1 MNRTK
6 RKSLAGAG
14 LAIALVV
21 APLTATAAVA
31 AEREPAAPTNA
42 GVSEI
47 TSTSALI
54 NWDLAVPTD
63 EVKSYNVYVVSEET
77 NLLTGKPTFTQ
88 DNLKVGDLNSTNL
101 RLKDLPVNTELDVT
115 VNSIN
120 DAGVSSPTELTFST
134 TVVPTA
140 ITQPVGLTLAVNED
154 NTVTA
159 NWLANSDDQ
168 IVSEYVVRYVSAT
181 GAIKDV
187 RTKDLTA
194 TISGLEASTE
204 YEVFVSA
211 VNELG
216 RSNEASGIVAT
227 LAAVIAPET
236 PEETTVP
243 SGEPTQEPTNEVA
256 PVENEVV
263 ENDTPINT
271 FAARGTKEADAGT
284 SPGNLATSAVD
295 PAATCADLA
304 AQGLSNIPRGNDG
317 YSLSR
322 DMDRDG
328 VACDSGDGAVA
339 DVNAPTDDVT
349 NDVQTPA
356 MEAPTDGVVTDGTT
370 PSPSNASATCPELD
384 KQGIRNI
391 PKDDPNYTEARDK
404 DGDGIG
410 CESDDPASKGLAYTG
425 TENVLPLGL
434 LAGLMLVVG
443 SGLLVARRRV

>member
-154 NTVTA
+154 NTITA

-227 LAAVIAPET
+227 LAAVIAPVT

-243 SGEPTQEPTNEVA
+243 SPEPTQEPTNEVV

-271 FAARGTKEADAGT
+271 FAARGTKETDAGT
-284 SPGNLATSAVD
+284 SPGNLTTSAVD
-295 PAATCADLA
+295 PNLTCDELA
-304 AQGLSNIPRGNDG
+304 AQGISNIPLGSDG
-317 YSLSR
+317 YNTTR
-322 DMDRDG
+322 DRDLDK
-328 VACDSGDGAVA
+328 VACDSEDGSTVAIDSNADANSNGQVAEAPENSQATTTPVAGAIDPNATCKELATQGLSDFKEGEDGYTKARDRDKNGIACDSKDGA
-339 DVNAPTDDVT
+339 N
-349 NDVQTPA
+349 
-356 MEAPTDGVVTDGTT
+356 
-370 PSPSNASATCPELD
+370 
-384 KQGIRNI
+384 
-391 PKDDPNYTEARDK
+391 KD
-404 DGDGIG
+404 
-410 CESDDPASKGLAYTG
+410 LAYTG